1 MTPAV
6 RASLPFLIAVL
17 AINGTIAARLK
28 RHRGL
33 LAAIGTRDRGSL
45 SLVRL
50 ILACC
55 ALFILLCLAARRTTL
70 RHRIPAH
77 LEEFLI
83 FTRKRKFLAAVGAGQ
98 QQISNHEN
106 LSSTL

>member
-1 MTPAV
+1 MTPPV
-6 RASLPFLIAVL
+6 RAYLSFLVAVL
-17 AINGTIAARLK
+17 AINWAVAARLK

-33 LAAIGTRDRGSL
+33 LTAIGTCDGGSL
-45 SLVRL
+45 SLVCP
-50 ILACC
+50 ILACRT
-55 ALFILLCLAARRTTL
+55 LLILLCLAARRATL

-83 FTRKRKFLAAVGAGQ
+83 FTRKREFLAAVGAGQ
-98 QQISNHEN
+98 QKISNHES